1 MPRIMQRRLRDQ
13 AFARK
18 GLLRPTLRRVDRRSD
33 GLGSADPDGG
43 GCREYPGRPFGLYVT
58 GDRYWVWVP
67 DPGRSFA
74 GEVGRE
80 PGRLRVGLVTGS
92 PLGGVH
98 ADCVTAAEDAAV
110 LLEELGHYVSPAE
123 LAPTEDYVRDFQTVW
138 FASLAAT
145 EVPDWR

>member
-1 MPRIMQRRLRDQ
+1 M
-13 AFARK
+13 
-18 GLLRPTLRRVDRRSD
+18 
-33 GLGSADPDGG
+33 
-43 GCREYPGRPFGLYVT
+43 
-58 GDRYWVWVP
+58 
-67 DPGRSFA
+67 
-74 GEVGRE
+74 
-80 PGRLRVGLVTGS
+80 GLVTGS

-123 LAPTEDYVRDFQTVW
+123 LAPTEGYVRDFQTVW